1 MKIEKKI
8 IAKFNDIDRSMLT
21 TFYENFSGIQDACF
35 GEYTDCNHCPFQDLC
50 RIREN
55 SNDVDDFINSLE
67 EEMSVVFD
75 ND

>member
-1 MKIEKKI
+1 MEFKKEI
-8 IAKFNDIDRSMLT
+8 TAKFNDNERHMLT
-21 TFYENFSGIQDACF
+21 VFYENFGGIQDACS
-35 GEYTDCNHCPFQDLC
+35 GQYTDCNHCPFNDLC

-55 SNDVDDFINSLE
+55 SVNVEDFLESLE